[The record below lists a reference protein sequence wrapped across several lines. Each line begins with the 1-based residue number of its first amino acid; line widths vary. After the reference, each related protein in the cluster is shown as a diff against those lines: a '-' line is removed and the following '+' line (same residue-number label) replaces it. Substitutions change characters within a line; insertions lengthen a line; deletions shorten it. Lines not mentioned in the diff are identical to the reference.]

1 MEKSKWPKRLSKQGY
16 SPDSTQ
22 WDRLRFLSPEQV
34 MEYEDRLEEG
44 VRHISSKQALRAN
57 ERERTQLGKLR
68 KAERYSKD

>member
-16 SPDSTQ
+16 TPDSSQ
-22 WDRLRFLSPEQV
+22 WDRIRFLSLEQV
-34 MEYEDRLEEG
+34 MEDEDRIEEG
-44 VRHISSKQALRAN
+44 IRHISSKQALRAN

>member
-16 SPDSTQ
+16 TPDSSQ
-22 WDRLRFLSPEQV
+22 WDKLRFLSLEQIV
-34 MEYEDRLEEG
+34 EHEDRVEEG
-44 VRHISSKQALRAN
+44 IRHISSKQALRAN

>member
-16 SPDSTQ
+16 TPDSSS
-22 WDRLRFLSPEQV
+22 WDRLRFLSLEQV
-34 MEYEDRLEEG
+34 MEDEDRIEEG
-44 VRHISSKQALRAN
+44 IRHISSKQALRAN

>member
-16 SPDSTQ
+16 TPDSSQ
-22 WDRLRFLSPEQV
+22 WDRLRFLSLEQV
-34 MEYEDRLEEG
+34 MEDEDRIEEG
-44 VRHISSKQALRAN
+44 IRHISSKQALRAN

>member
-34 MEYEDRLEEG
+34 MEHEDRLEEG
-44 VRHISSKQALRAN
+44 VRHISSKQAIRAN
-57 ERERTQLGKLR
+57 ERDRTQLGKLR
-68 KAERYSKD
+68 KAARYSKD

>member
-16 SPDSTQ
+16 TPDSSQ
-22 WDRLRFLSPEQV
+22 WDRIRLLSLEQV
-34 MEYEDRLEEG
+34 MEYEDRIEEDI
-44 VRHISSKQALRAN
+44 RHISSKQAVRAN

>member
-22 WDRLRFLSPEQV
+22 WSQLRFLSPEQIV
-34 MEYEDRLEEG
+34 EYEDRIEEDI
-44 VRHISSKQALRAN
+44 RHISSKQALRAN